1 MCLWQAMP
9 ALQNLQAVLL
19 LNTKLIAD
27 FFPQLDLVL
36 EAAVYNRK
44 KIVMLLKLLYP
55 APSLGP
61 FLRAEILANSE
72 FVLCWPLKKKISVIQ

>member
-36 EAAVYNRK
+36 EAAVYNR
-44 KIVMLLKLLYP
+44 
-55 APSLGP
+55 
-61 FLRAEILANSE
+61 
-72 FVLCWPLKKKISVIQ
+72 